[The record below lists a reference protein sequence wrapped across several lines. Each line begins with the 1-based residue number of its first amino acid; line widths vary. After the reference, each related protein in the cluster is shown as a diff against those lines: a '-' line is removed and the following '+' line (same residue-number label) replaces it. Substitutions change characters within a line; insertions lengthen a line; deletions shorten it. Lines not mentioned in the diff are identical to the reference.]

1 VRGAVALVTLLVTP
15 LVAAPLAEAAD
26 PPALVRA
33 RTAYNAANYDQA
45 IVLAEEALALKAD
58 ADVAALIVVR
68 ARLERYRLT
77 SNDADLRT
85 AHTTLRA
92 IARQRLKPRD
102 QAELLVAQGLAL
114 YLDQS
119 YGGAAEVFDSA
130 LARVGVIGL
139 PERDRLLEWWALAL
153 DREAQALSDER
164 RRHMYDRIAER
175 MEQELRDNPSSVPA
189 NFWLA
194 AASRGAGNVDRAWD
208 AAMAAWVRVPIDL
221 PGAQTMRTD
230 LDRLIVEAV
239 VPERSRQQP
248 RHEWDAVAAGL
259 KSRWDAF
266 KREWQ

>member
-1 VRGAVALVTLLVTP
+1 MRGAPVLLM
-15 LVAAPLAEAAD
+15 LLLAAPFAEAAD

-45 IVLAEEALALKAD
+45 IVLAEAALAQKAD

-68 ARLERYRLT
+68 ARLERYRLGG
-77 SNDADLRT
+77 NAADLNA

-92 IARQRLKPRD
+92 IARQRLKPRE
-102 QAELLVAQGLAL
+102 QTELLVAQALAL

-130 LARVGVIGL
+130 LARVGFVGL
-139 PERDRLLEWWALAL
+139 TERDRLLEWWALAL
-153 DREAQALSDER
+153 DREAQALSDDR
-164 RRHMYDRIAER
+164 RRAVYDRIAGR
-175 MEQELRDNPSSVPA
+175 MEQELRDNPSSVSA

-194 AASRGAGNVDRAWD
+194 AALRGAGNVDRAWD
-208 AAMAAWVRVPIDL
+208 AAMAAWVRVPLDL
-221 PGAQTMRTD
+221 PGAETLRRD
-230 LDRLIVEAV
+230 LDRLIVDAV

-248 RHEWDAVAAGL
+248 RAEWDSLAAGL
-259 KSRWDAF
+259 TSRWEQF

>member
-1 VRGAVALVTLLVTP
+1 MRGALALLTLL
-15 LVAAPLAEAAD
+15 LAAPLVEAAD

-45 IVLAEEALALKAD
+45 IVLAEGALAQKAD

-68 ARLERYRLT
+68 ARLERYRLAGNT
-77 SNDADLRT
+77 ADLSA

-92 IARQRLKPRD
+92 IARQRLKPRE

-130 LARVGVIGL
+130 LARVGLIGL
-139 PERDRLLEWWALAL
+139 TERDRLLEWWALAL

-164 RRHMYDRIAER
+164 RRAVYDRIAVR
-175 MEQELRDNPSSVPA
+175 MEQELRDNPASVPA

-221 PGAQTMRTD
+221 PGAETLRKD
-230 LDRLIVEAV
+230 LDRLIVDAV
-239 VPERSRQQP
+239 VPERSRQQA
-248 RHEWDAVAAGL
+248 RSEWDSVAAGL

>member
-1 VRGAVALVTLLVTP
+1 MRGTLAPLTALLTL
-15 LVAAPLAEAAD
+15 LVAAPLVEAAD
-26 PPALVRA
+26 LPALVRA

-92 IARQRLKPRD
+92 IARQRLKPRE

-130 LARVGVIGL
+130 LARVGAIG
-139 PERDRLLEWWALAL
+139 PAERDRLLEWWALAL

-164 RRHMYDRIAER
+164 RRATYDRIAER
-175 MEQELRDNPSSVPA
+175 MDQELRENPSSVPA

-221 PGAQTMRTD
+221 PGAETLRRD
-230 LDRLIVEAV
+230 LDRLIVDAV

-248 RHEWDAVAAGL
+248 RGEWDSVAAGL
-259 KSRWDAF
+259 KSRWSAF